1 MVKKN
6 YESDF
11 FVTLLPFNHS
21 TCHSSLVICHY
32 KMNFR
37 FKTREV
43 LVFILISLGIYFIFI
58 FGFAWTYYIT
68 GSIEMTHYAK
78 PYSERINF
86 EKAVYFSI
94 VSFHTIG
101 FGDIHPVTQLGRQVV
116 MIQSTISLFF
126 TSIFSGF
133 LVYFVI
139 KRPQDV
145 FTTKKVYIRYRQDHY
160 FLSLRLGNKGRDII
174 DLKSK
179 FEAWTIEN
187 NTRIRAFRYEE
198 ELPDLE
204 KILYYDINLDDPASQ
219 SLRTAISDALLNKT
233 LLHMKFSFIGN
244 DIKTGEQVAYAKYY
258 DSRHLSFGK
267 MFLNVYSW
275 DPNGR
280 RKNFRWGN
288 FERIEPMEPQVVTGF
303 LEKNG

>member
-1 MVKKN
+1 MA
-6 YESDF
+6 
-11 FVTLLPFNHS
+11 
-21 TCHSSLVICHY
+21 
-32 KMNFR
+32 
-37 FKTREV
+37 
-43 LVFILISLGIYFIFI
+43 FI
-58 FGFAWTYYIT
+58 FGFAWIYYAT
-68 GSIEMTHYAK
+68 GSIEMT
-78 PYSERINF
+78 PYSTPYNHPGINPGSNKINF

-101 FGDIHPVTQLGRQVV
+101 FGDIHPVTQLGRQIV

-145 FTTKKVYIRYRQDHY
+145 FTTKKVYIRFRKDHY
-160 FLSLRLGNKGRDII
+160 LLSLRLGNKGRDII

-187 NTRIRAFRYEE
+187 NTRIRAFRIEE

-204 KILYYDINLDDPASQ
+204 KILYYDLNLDDPASRP
-219 SLRTAISDALLNKT
+219 LRKAILDALVNGT

-288 FERIEPMEPQVVTGF
+288 FERIETMEKNLADGF
-303 LEKNG
+303 LGKVI

>member
-1 MVKKN
+1 
-6 YESDF
+6 
-11 FVTLLPFNHS
+11 
-21 TCHSSLVICHY
+21 
-32 KMNFR
+32 MNFR

-43 LVFILISLGIYFIFI
+43 FFFILISLSVYLFFI
-58 FGFAWTYYIT
+58 FGFAWMYYH
-68 GSIEMTHYAK
+68 SDCIEMTPYLK
-78 PYSERINF
+78 PVSDKLNF

-94 VSFHTIG
+94 VTFHTIG
-101 FGDIHPVTQLGRQVV
+101 FGDIHPVTQFGRQLV
-116 MIQSTISLFF
+116 MVQSTISLFF

-145 FTTKKVYIRYRQDHY
+145 FTTRKVYIRHRKGSY

-179 FEAWTIEN
+179 FEAWTIVN
-187 NTRIRAFRYEE
+187 NTRIRAFRCED

-204 KILYYDINLDDPASQ
+204 KILYFDLDLDDPGNQ
-219 SLRTAISDALLNKT
+219 PLRTALVKTLSEGT

-244 DIKTGEQVAYAKYY
+244 DIKTGEQVAFAKYY

-280 RKNFRWGN
+280 RKNFRWAN
-288 FERIEPMEPQVVTGF
+288 FERIEPMETKTAEAF
-303 LEKNG
+303 LKKESKS

>member
-1 MVKKN
+1 
-6 YESDF
+6 
-11 FVTLLPFNHS
+11 
-21 TCHSSLVICHY
+21 
-32 KMNFR
+32 MNFR

-43 LVFILISLGIYFIFI
+43 LVFILVSLLIYMVFI
-58 FGFAWTYYIT
+58 FGFAWVYFIT
-68 GSIEMTHYAK
+68 GSIEMT
-78 PYSERINF
+78 PYSKTIGDANANQINF

-101 FGDIHPVTQLGRQVV
+101 FGDIHPVSQLGRQVV

-145 FTTKKVYIRYRQDHY
+145 FTTKKVYIRHRKDHY
-160 FLSLRLGNKGRDII
+160 FLSLRVGNKGRDII

-187 NTRIRAFRYEE
+187 NSRIRAFRTEE
-198 ELPDLE
+198 DLPDLE
-204 KILYYDINLDDPASQ
+204 KILYYDINLDDESNQ
-219 SLRTAISDALLNKT
+219 SLKTAICDALTNGT

-244 DIKTGEQVAYAKYY
+244 DIKTGEQVAFAKYY

-280 RKNFRWGN
+280 RKNFKWSN
-288 FERIEPMEPQVVTGF
+288 FERIETMEQTVAEGF
-303 LEKNG
+303 LFKGSE

>member
-1 MVKKN
+1 M
-6 YESDF
+6 S
-11 FVTLLPFNHS
+11 
-21 TCHSSLVICHY
+21 
-32 KMNFR
+32 FR

-43 LVFILISLGIYFIFI
+43 LVFILISLGIYLIFI
-58 FGFAWTYYIT
+58 FGFAWIYYST
-68 GSIEMTHYAK
+68 GSIEMTPYAS
-78 PYSERINF
+78 PYASKSSQYINF

-101 FGDIHPVTQLGRQVV
+101 FGDIHPVTQLGRQIV
-116 MIQSTISLFF
+116 MVQSTISLFF

-145 FTTKKVYIRYRQDHY
+145 FTTKKVYIRLRKGNY

-187 NTRIRAFRYEE
+187 NTRIRAFRCEE

-204 KILYYDINLDDPASQ
+204 KILYYDLDLDDPANQ
-219 SLRTAISDALLNKT
+219 PLRTAIGEALAKKT

-258 DSRHLSFGK
+258 DSRQLSFGK

-280 RKNFRWGN
+280 RKNFKWGN
-288 FERIEPMEPQVVTGF
+288 FERIEPMEQEGVEGF
-303 LEKNG
+303 LGKELKIKN

>member
-1 MVKKN
+1 
-6 YESDF
+6 
-11 FVTLLPFNHS
+11 
-21 TCHSSLVICHY
+21 
-32 KMNFR
+32 MNFR
-37 FKTREV
+37 FKTWEV
-43 LVFILISLGIYFIFI
+43 LVFILVSLCIYMMFI
-58 FGFAWTYYIT
+58 FGFAWIYYVT
-68 GSIEMTHYAK
+68 GSIEMT
-78 PYSERINF
+78 PYSKTIGYGNADRINF

-101 FGDIHPVTQLGRQVV
+101 FGDIHPISQIGRQIV

-145 FTTKKVYIRYRQDHY
+145 FTTQKVYIRFRKNQYI
-160 FLSLRLGNKGRDII
+160 LSLRVGNKGRDII

-187 NTRIRAFRYEE
+187 NSRIRAYRIEE
-198 ELPDLE
+198 DLPDLE
-204 KILYYDINLDDPASQ
+204 KILYYDIKLDEPD
-219 SLRTAISDALLNKT
+219 SLPLREAITDALKKGT

-258 DSRHLSFGK
+258 DSRHLRFGK

-288 FERIEPMEPQVVTGF
+288 FERIEPMEEQVKDRF
-303 LEKNG
+303 LEKSDKGDRVTE

>member
-1 MVKKN
+1 M
-6 YESDF
+6 S
-11 FVTLLPFNHS
+11 
-21 TCHSSLVICHY
+21 
-32 KMNFR
+32 FR

-43 LVFILISLGIYFIFI
+43 LVFILVSLGIYMIFI
-58 FGFAWTYYIT
+58 FGFAWIYYLT
-68 GSIEMTHYAK
+68 GSIEMT
-78 PYSERINF
+78 PYSKTIGDPKANQINF

-101 FGDIHPVTQLGRQVV
+101 FGDIHPITQLGRQIV

-139 KRPQDV
+139 KRPQDI
-145 FTTKKVYIRYRQDHY
+145 FTTKKVYIRYRKQQY
-160 FLSLRLGNKGRDII
+160 LLSLRLGNKGRDII

-187 NTRIRAFRYEE
+187 NSRIRVFRVEE
-198 ELPDLE
+198 DLPDLE
-204 KILYYDINLDDPASQ
+204 KILYYDINLDNPAGLP
-219 SLRTAISDALLNKT
+219 LRVAIRDAMINKT

-258 DSRHLSFGK
+258 DSTHLRFGK
-267 MFLNVYSW
+267 MFHNVYSW
-275 DPNGR
+275 DINGR

-288 FERIEPMEPQVVTGF
+288 FERIETMEEEVIEGF
-303 LEKNG
+303 LENNGEL

>member
-1 MVKKN
+1 M
-6 YESDF
+6 S
-11 FVTLLPFNHS
+11 
-21 TCHSSLVICHY
+21 
-32 KMNFR
+32 FR

-43 LVFILISLGIYFIFI
+43 LFFILISLGVYLVFI
-58 FGFAWTYYIT
+58 FGFAWIYYTT
-68 GSIEMTHYAK
+68 GSIEMT
-78 PYSERINF
+78 PYSTPYNHPGTTLASNKINF

-101 FGDIHPVTQLGRQVV
+101 FGDIHPVTQIGRQIV

-145 FTTKKVYIRYRQDHY
+145 FTTKKVYIRFRKDHY

-187 NTRIRAFRYEE
+187 NTRIRAFRIEV

-204 KILYYDINLDDPASQ
+204 KILYYDLNLDDAETKPLQ
-219 SLRTAISDALLNKT
+219 IAIRDALSKGT

-244 DIKTGEQVAYAKYY
+244 DIKTGEQVAYARYY
-258 DSRHLSFGK
+258 DSRQLSFGK

-288 FERIEPMEPQVVTGF
+288 FERIEPMEKEVVEGF
-303 LEKNG
+303 ICKRVNR

>member
-1 MVKKN
+1 MFIFTI
-6 YESDF
+6 E
-11 FVTLLPFNHS
+11 LR
-21 TCHSSLVICHY
+21 

-43 LVFILISLGIYFIFI
+43 LVFIFVSLGIYMAFI
-58 FGFAWTYYIT
+58 FGFAWIYYIT
-68 GSIEMTHYAK
+68 GSIEMT
-78 PYSERINF
+78 PYSKTIGDIHADKINF

-101 FGDIHPVTQLGRQVV
+101 FGDIHPISQLGRQIV

-145 FTTKKVYIRYRQDHY
+145 FTTEKVYIRFRKGQY

-187 NTRIRAFRYEE
+187 NSRIRAFRIEE
-198 ELPDLE
+198 DLPDLK
-204 KILYYDINLDDPASQ
+204 KILYYDLQLDDANSRN
-219 SLRTAISDALLNKT
+219 LREAIRDALTNGT

-258 DSRHLSFGK
+258 DSRHLRFGK

-275 DPNGR
+275 DTNGR

-288 FERIEPMEPQVVTGF
+288 FERIETMEPKIVEGF
-303 LEKNG
+303 FDQNRFT

>member
-1 MVKKN
+1 MR
-6 YESDF
+6 
-11 FVTLLPFNHS
+11 
-21 TCHSSLVICHY
+21 
-32 KMNFR
+32 FR

-43 LVFILISLGIYFIFI
+43 LSFIFISLGVYMIII
-58 FGFAWTYYIT
+58 FGFAWIYYNT
-68 GSIEMTHYAK
+68 GSIEMTPFSS
-78 PYSERINF
+78 PYNHPGMTAVSNKINF

-139 KRPQDV
+139 KRPRDV
-145 FTTKKVYIRYRQDHY
+145 FTTKKVYIRFRKDHY

-187 NTRIRAFRYEE
+187 NTRIRIFRSEE

-204 KILYYDINLDDPASQ
+204 KILYYDINLDEASCQ
-219 SLRTAISDALLNKT
+219 PLRQAILDALSKGM

-275 DPNGR
+275 DTNGR
-280 RKNFRWGN
+280 RRNFKWSN
-288 FERIEPMEPQVVTGF
+288 FERIEQMEKGLVDGFSGDPVTPF
-303 LEKNG
+303 QNLLT

>member
-1 MVKKN
+1 
-6 YESDF
+6 
-11 FVTLLPFNHS
+11 
-21 TCHSSLVICHY
+21 
-32 KMNFR
+32 MNFR

-43 LVFILISLGIYFIFI
+43 LFFILISLGVYLVFI
-58 FGFAWTYYIT
+58 FGFAWIYYNT
-68 GSIEMTHYAK
+68 GSIEMT
-78 PYSERINF
+78 PYSTPYNHPGSDPGTNKINF

-101 FGDIHPVTQLGRQVV
+101 FGDIHPITQFGRQIV

-126 TSIFSGF
+126 TAIFSGF

-145 FTTKKVYIRYRQDHY
+145 FTTKKVYIRFRKDRY

-187 NTRIRAFRYEE
+187 NTRIRAFRVEE

-204 KILYYDINLDDPASQ
+204 KILYYDINLDEKASYP
-219 SLRTAISDALLNKT
+219 LRVAIADALVNKT
-233 LLHMKFSFIGN
+233 MLHMKFSFIGN

-288 FERIEPMEPQVVTGF
+288 FERIETMEKGVIDDFFVKQM
-303 LEKNG
+303 NG

>member
-1 MVKKN
+1 
-6 YESDF
+6 
-11 FVTLLPFNHS
+11 
-21 TCHSSLVICHY
+21 
-32 KMNFR
+32 MNFR

-43 LVFILISLGIYFIFI
+43 LLFILISLCVYIVFI
-58 FGFAWTYYIT
+58 FGFAWIYYNT
-68 GSIEMTHYAK
+68 GSIEMT
-78 PYSERINF
+78 PYSTPYNHPGNMPGSNKINF

-101 FGDIHPVTQLGRQVV
+101 FGDIHPITQLGRQIV

-145 FTTKKVYIRYRQDHY
+145 FTTKKVYIRFRKDHY
-160 FLSLRLGNKGRDII
+160 FLSLRVGNKGRDII

-187 NTRIRAFRYEE
+187 NTRVRAFRLEE

-204 KILYYDINLDDPASQ
+204 KILYYDVNLDDPNSKPLREAIRHALASG
-219 SLRTAISDALLNKT
+219 S

-275 DPNGR
+275 DVNGR

-288 FERIEPMEPQVVTGF
+288 FERIEAMEKSRIDNF
-303 LEKNG
+303 LI

>member
-1 MVKKN
+1 
-6 YESDF
+6 
-11 FVTLLPFNHS
+11 
-21 TCHSSLVICHY
+21 
-32 KMNFR
+32 MNFR

-43 LVFILISLGIYFIFI
+43 LIFILISLGVYFAVI
-58 FGFAWTYYIT
+58 FGFAWIYYIT
-68 GSIEMTHYAK
+68 GSIEMT
-78 PYSERINF
+78 PYSTAYSHPGTAPEAGRINF

-101 FGDIHPVTQLGRQVV
+101 FGDIHPYTQVGRQIV
-116 MIQSTISLFF
+116 MIQSTLSLFF
-126 TSIFSGF
+126 TAIFSGF

-145 FTTKKVYIRYRQDHY
+145 FTTRKVYIRFRKDRY
-160 FLSLRLGNKGRDII
+160 FLSLRVGNKGRDII

-187 NTRIRAFRYEE
+187 NTRIRVFRLEE

-204 KILYYDINLDDPASQ
+204 KILYYDIDLEDPSTLPLRKAMVE
-219 SLRTAISDALLNKT
+219 SLKTST

-258 DSRHLSFGK
+258 DSRHLEFGK

-275 DPNGR
+275 DVNGR
-280 RKNFRWGN
+280 RKNFKWGN
-288 FERIEPMEPQVVTGF
+288 FERIEVMEEGRMRRF
-303 LEKNG
+303 LESTNEQE

>member
-1 MVKKN
+1 M
-6 YESDF
+6 
-11 FVTLLPFNHS
+11 TLLLNSPFTN
-21 TCHSSLVICHY
+21 

-43 LVFILISLGIYFIFI
+43 LFFILMSLGIYLVFI
-58 FGFAWTYYIT
+58 FGFAWIYYRS
-68 GSIEMTHYAK
+68 GSVEMTPYARPFTEK
-78 PYSERINF
+78 INF

-94 VSFHTIG
+94 VTFHTIG
-101 FGDIHPVTQLGRQVV
+101 YGDIHPVTQFGRQVV
-116 MIQSTISLFF
+116 MVQSAISLFF

-139 KRPQDV
+139 KRPLDV
-145 FTTKKVYIRYRQDHY
+145 FTTKKVYIRLRQGHY

-187 NTRIRAFRYEE
+187 NTRIRAFRCEE

-204 KILYYDINLDDPASQ
+204 KILYYDLNLDDSASQ
-219 SLRTAISDALLNKT
+219 SLRTAISDAILNKT

-288 FERIEPMEPQVVTGF
+288 FERIEPMEPQAVTDF
-303 LEKNG
+303 LERHG

>member
-1 MVKKN
+1 
-6 YESDF
+6 
-11 FVTLLPFNHS
+11 
-21 TCHSSLVICHY
+21 
-32 KMNFR
+32 MNFR

-43 LVFILISLGIYFIFI
+43 ILFILISLCVYMVLI
-58 FGFAWTYYIT
+58 FGFAWIYYFT
-68 GSIEMTHYAK
+68 NSIEMTPYAT
-78 PYSERINF
+78 PYNHPGPASGSDKINF

-101 FGDIHPVTQLGRQVV
+101 FGDIHPVTQVGRQIV
-116 MIQSTISLFF
+116 MIQSAISMFF

-145 FTTKKVYIRYRQDHY
+145 FTTKKVYIRFRKDHY

-187 NTRIRAFRYEE
+187 NTRIRVFRIEE

-204 KILYYDINLDDPASQ
+204 KILYYDLSLDDPANHT
-219 SLRTAISDALLNKT
+219 LRAAIADALVNGT

-280 RKNFRWGN
+280 RKNFKWAN
-288 FERIEPMEPQVVTGF
+288 FERIEPMDKLRMDGF
-303 LEKNG
+303 FA

>member
-1 MVKKN
+1 
-6 YESDF
+6 
-11 FVTLLPFNHS
+11 
-21 TCHSSLVICHY
+21 
-32 KMNFR
+32 MNFR
-37 FKTREV
+37 FKTREI
-43 LVFILISLGIYFIFI
+43 LVFILLSLAIYVVFIL
-58 FGFAWTYYIT
+58 GFAWIYYHSE
-68 GSIEMTHYAK
+68 SIEMT
-78 PYSERINF
+78 PYSTPYNHPGPDAESRRIDF

-101 FGDIHPVTQLGRQVV
+101 FGDIHPITKFGRQVV

-126 TSIFSGF
+126 TAIFSGF

-145 FTTKKVYIRYRQDHY
+145 FTTKKVYIRHRKGRY

-187 NTRIRAFRYEE
+187 NTRIRVFRLEE

-204 KILYYDINLDDPASQ
+204 KILYYDLDLDEPEAGNLRKA
-219 SLRTAISDALLNKT
+219 LVEAIGKSS

-275 DPNGR
+275 DVNGR
-280 RKNFRWGN
+280 RVNFRWGN
-288 FERIEPMEPQVVTGF
+288 FERIEGMDKELENRF
-303 LEKNG
+303 LGGI